1 MTEKYGLIGRKLGH
15 SYSQLIHHAFGQ
27 YSYFMQELEPEEV
40 PDFIRHGDFRG
51 LNVTIPYKKV
61 ALECCDVVTSE
72 ARRIGSVN
80 TVVRG
85 TDGLLHGHNTDYAG
99 FSYMAERAG
108 IRWPGAKVLVLG
120 TGGASLT
127 VHAVLADQGVRCA
140 VAVSRQGPV
149 DYSNVAQL
157 HGDAEIVV
165 NTTPVGM
172 FPDNGGCP
180 VDLALFPRLTGVLDL
195 IYNPMR
201 TRLVQSALERGL
213 ATGDG
218 LLMLVEQ
225 GRVAAGHFLGKELPR
240 ELTPRTVARI
250 RRDTANIALVG
261 MPGCGKTAIGT
272 LLAKALRRELVDTDQ
287 LIVEDA
293 GCSIAEIFAR
303 EGEGAFRAREEAAVA
318 AAAKRSGVVIA
329 TGGGAVLRE
338 ENRRN
343 LRGNSYVVW
352 LKRELAQV
360 ELNVGRPLSTDLDA
374 VRGMYGIREPLY
386 RGVADCIVENDRLP
400 EQASAQI
407 ISWLMKDAK
416 EPQ

>member
-1 MTEKYGLIGRKLGH
+1 MSEKYGLIGRKLGH
-15 SYSQLIHHAFGQ
+15 SYSHLIHHAFGQ
-27 YSYFMQELEPEEV
+27 YSYFMKELEPDEV
-40 PDFIRHGDFRG
+40 PGFIRHGDFRG

-61 ALECCDVVTSE
+61 ALECCDTVTSE

-85 TDGLLHGHNTDYAG
+85 QDGLLHGYNTDYAG
-99 FSYMAERAG
+99 FSYMAENAG
-108 IRWPGAKVLVLG
+108 IRWTGVKVLVLG

-127 VHAVLADQGVRCA
+127 VHTVLADQGVGCA

-149 DYSNVAQL
+149 DYTNVAKL

-172 FPDNGGCP
+172 FPDNAGCP
-180 VDLALFPRLTGVLDL
+180 LDLSCFPRLKGVLDL

-201 TRLVQSALERGL
+201 TRLIQVAQERGL

-218 LLMLVEQ
+218 LQMLVEQ
-225 GRVAAGHFLGKELPR
+225 GRVAAGHFLGKELPM
-240 ELTPRTVARI
+240 ELTPRTVAQI

-272 LLAKALRRELVDTDQ
+272 LLAQSLHRELVDTDQ

-293 GCSIAEIFAR
+293 GCSIAELFAR
-303 EGEGAFRAREEAAVA
+303 EGEEAFRAREEAAVA
-318 AAAKRSGVVIA
+318 AAAKRSGVIIA
-329 TGGGAVLRE
+329 TGGGSVLRE

-352 LKRELAQV
+352 LRRDLAQV
-360 ELNVGRPLSTDLDA
+360 ELNAGRPLSTDLDT
-374 VRGMYGIREPLY
+374 VRRMYEVREPLY
-386 RGVADCIVENDRLP
+386 RGVADFTVENNRPP
-400 EQASAQI
+400 EQVARQI
-407 ISWLMKDAK
+407 HNWLMAR
-416 EPQ
+416 